1 MVRKDFISQWLM
13 GDELKQDQ
21 FKFFYDTVKIV
32 YYSALRDLLLQGN
45 EKVLD
50 DVIPQLIAYKAIMN
64 IKRINEMKMDE
75 AKKAK
80 EKQEREGSP
89 LKKIEESKTGLLTE

>member
-32 YYSALRDLLLQGN
+32 YDSALRDLLLQGN

-80 EKQEREGSP
+80 EKQERERA
-89 LKKIEESKTGLLTE
+89 

>member
-1 MVRKDFISQWLM
+1 
-13 GDELKQDQ
+13 
-21 FKFFYDTVKIV
+21 
-32 YYSALRDLLLQGN
+32 
-45 EKVLD
+45 
-50 DVIPQLIAYKAIMN
+50 MN

-89 LKKIEESKTGLLTE
+89 LKKIEESKPGLLTE